1 VRIVADAPLYAVSST
16 ALRAELKAWKPMGER
31 LPAEV
36 LSYIRQ
42 HRLYEG
48 E

>member
-1 VRIVADAPLYAVSST
+1 MLHRSCPPF
-16 ALRAELKAWKPMGER
+16 WKPMGER